1 MDDVE
6 KLEKQDLD
14 NYVNAL
20 ENKIEELS
28 QDLNNLQAEKEQ
40 LFNEYV
46 SSLQLIYRIGEE

>member
-14 NYVNAL
+14 NYINAL